1 MKKRNGSEKGQS
13 LVEYLI
19 IVALMAVAS
28 IGVMKIL
35 GQNVQAQFARV
46 VHALKGSD
54 RKPRLQNVNA
64 GSYKQKD
71 LSNFFDGAAT
81 DAKDE

>member
-1 MKKRNGSEKGQS
+1 MKKRNSSQKGQS

-46 VHALKGSD
+46 VHALRGDNK
-54 RKPRLQNVNA
+54 KPRMQNVNA

-71 LSNFFDGAAT
+71 LSNFFDGAST
-81 DAKDE
+81 DAKKE